1 MASAYMPVKVVAMVV
16 SVVVTNDYYGDDELV
31 DTYAGWLGAALEDRD
46 GIGPVAIDGHVVS
59 VSVEPE
65 R

>member
-1 MASAYMPVKVVAMVV
+1 MASAYMPVKVVTMVV
-16 SVVVTNDYYGDDELV
+16 SVVVTSDYYGDDELV
-31 DTYAGWLGAALEDRD
+31 DTYAGWVGGTFEDRD
-46 GIGPVAIDGHVVS
+46 GVGPVAIDGHVVS